1 MKVISKQLLLAAWPK
16 HLNSQERA
24 AVEALFPDHIPREC
38 RWLCEHLAPPVIRTD
53 VFLDRFL
60 IEATDASTSNIP
72 AKVWMLRCKNS
83 GMFVPA
89 YDQIRGGEC
98 YLCTLTEREAEIL
111 ADTQNDDYDLDCEP
125 VRVK

>member
-1 MKVISKQLLLAAWPK
+1 VKVISKQLLLAAWPK
-16 HLNSQERA
+16 HLNSQDREA
-24 AVEALFPDHIPREC
+24 FEALFPDHIPRKY
-38 RWLCEHLAPPVIRTD
+38 RWLCNHLAPPAIRTD

-60 IEATDASTSNIP
+60 VEVPGAPSPDIP
-72 AKVWMLRCKNS
+72 AEVWMLRVRGS

-98 YLCTLTEREAEIL
+98 YLCAFTEREAKIL
-111 ADTQNDDYDLDCEP
+111 ADTQNEAYDLDCEP